1 MNQQDR
7 GLIILYET
15 QDGESRTEA
24 EEVACADKP

>member
-15 QDGESRTEA
+15 QDGKSRTEA
-24 EEVACADKP
+24 EEVACAD

>member
-24 EEVACADKP
+24 EEVACAD